1 MGSLWVLSCLLSL
14 VTGSHDLHTSWT
26 HMEQLWQDEVRVLK
40 QIRTLIHS
48 FTELNLVLQRYVES
62 WEAVGGEGD
71 EWSGDA
77 GDPAATYS
85 LLRHVAEGWTQVDDA
100 LGKTKEIFSDIE
112 MLASRADRELLPRNE
127 DVMEA
132 SEAVVRLAHVYSLN
146 MTLLASGRLLPAP
159 LQTASTPPPNLHSLS
174 VRELASIGLVA
185 VNKGYLNAG
194 VEFLRAAR
202 ARAEIHAHVEKE
214 EPWARQFSTQR
225 LDTLLTTAV
234 RLHDHVLE
242 IRGPRSLTHV
252 TAPTPYEHQ
261 RESLSYVKEE
271 EGVVVGVQ
279 YLKLHGNKTWMLQQ
293 RPLVELHQVERLC
306 RGGDL
311 RTNLVIS
318 ELQCRY
324 MSSGSPWL
332 LLAPFKV
339 EQVSLDPYIVLIYE
353 VINPGE
359 IEQVKERASRH
370 LHASHNVLKDFNHSA
385 SRSPWSLK
393 HVWLEEEVQSLWNLD
408 RRFSHLA
415 RVTLPQHH
423 SEPYMVAEYGLGGS
437 YEAHRDTYGPVRS
450 PPDLHVGERM
460 ASVLTFLQAPTAGG
474 RTVFPWVGVG
484 VGVVERAALL
494 WWNLLSSHEH
504 DFLTRHAT
512 CPVLHGS
519 LRVVKKWVG
528 YTAQWQTQP
537 CGTDPSR
544 KIMIPSH

>member
-1 MGSLWVLSCLLSL
+1 M
-14 VTGSHDLHTSWT
+14 
-26 HMEQLWQDEVRVLK
+26 
-40 QIRTLIHS
+40 
-48 FTELNLVLQRYVES
+48 
-62 WEAVGGEGD
+62 GEGTL
-71 EWSGDA
+71 A
-77 GDPAATYS
+77 GGKVGEGTLAGGNIHCS
-85 LLRHVAEGWTQVDDA
+85 HVPT
-100 LGKTKEIFSDIE
+100 
-112 MLASRADRELLPRNE
+112 
-127 DVMEA
+127 
-132 SEAVVRLAHVYSLN
+132 
-146 MTLLASGRLLPAP
+146 
-159 LQTASTPPPNLHSLS
+159 
-174 VRELASIGLVA
+174 
-185 VNKGYLNAG
+185 
-194 VEFLRAAR
+194 
-202 ARAEIHAHVEKE
+202 
-214 EPWARQFSTQR
+214 RQ
-225 LDTLLTTAV
+225 
-234 RLHDHVLE
+234 HDHVLE

-393 HVWLEEEVQSLWNLD
+393 QDIYGV
-408 RRFSHLA
+408 
-415 RVTLPQHH
+415 
-423 SEPYMVAEYGLGGS
+423 YVAEYGLGGS

-494 WWNLLSSHEH
+494 WWNLLSASKH